1 MTKNVPITNQD
12 FELHLPTKTLFGAG
26 KSKATGEII
35 NSLGCKNVLV
45 VTDPGVK
52 GANLL
57 DGILSSLDQQG
68 LSFQVFSDVGHEA
81 TLSNIEKGLAVVKAE
96 ESDILLSIGGGS
108 VMDTAKGIGC
118 LATNPG
124 NLTDYEGPEKFK
136 NPPLPT
142 VAVPTTA
149 GSGSELSFGAVISD
163 TKRKYK
169 FSFRSSMQIPKV
181 AILDPELLRTTPP
194 ALAAATGMD
203 ALSHAL
209 EAYVSK
215 WSNFMTDAYCKQNFH
230 LVGKYLRRFVSD
242 PSDIEAA
249 SGMLLASSMGPMA
262 FNVARLGLVHAIGHP
277 IGANFGLPHGIA
289 CALLMPHVMQF
300 NLPSCP
306 DKFVDIAIGL
316 EGVVSGDTPEKMA
329 QVAVDAV
336 QRLTDDVG
344 ISADFSTFHIT
355 NEFLSRLADE
365 TLSSGM
371 QLTNPRDCDKKD
383 ILDILHKVFETK

>member
-1 MTKNVPITNQD
+1 MVNQN
-12 FELHLPTKTLFGAG
+12 FELYFPTKMMFGAG
-26 KSKATGEII
+26 KSKAAGEII
-35 NSLGCKNVLV
+35 HSLRGRNVLV
-45 VTDPGVK
+45 VTDPGVA

-57 DGILSSLDQQG
+57 DGILSSLKKQG
-68 LSFQVFSDVGHEA
+68 LSYNVFSDVGHEA
-81 TLSNIEKGLAVVKAE
+81 TLNKVQEGLDVVKAKG
-96 ESDILLSIGGGS
+96 SDILLSVGGGS

-118 LATNPG
+118 LANNPG
-124 NLTDYEGPEKFK
+124 NLADYEGPEKFK

-163 TKRKYK
+163 TERKYK

-194 ALAAATGMD
+194 KLAAASGMD

-215 WSNFMTDAYCKQNFH
+215 WSNFMTDAYCRQNFQ
-230 LVGKYLRRFVSD
+230 LVGKYLRRFVAD

-249 SGMLLASSMGPMA
+249 SGMLLASSMGSMA
-262 FNVARLGLVHAIGHP
+262 FNVARLGLVHGIGHP
-277 IGANFGLPHGIA
+277 VGANFHLPHGVA

-300 NLPSCP
+300 NLSSCP
-306 DKFVDIAIGL
+306 DKFADIAAGL
-316 EGVVSGDTPEKMA
+316 EGAVSDSTPEQMA
-329 QVAVDAV
+329 QSAVDAV
-336 QRLTDDVG
+336 LRLTDDLG
-344 ISADFSTFHIT
+344 IKADFSSYDIT
-355 NEFLSRLADE
+355 EELLSRLADE

-371 QLTNPRDCDKKD
+371 QLTNPRDPDKND
-383 ILDILHKVFETK
+383 ILDILRKFFETN

>member
-1 MTKNVPITNQD
+1 MLNQN
-12 FELHLPTKTLFGAG
+12 FELHLPTKVIFGPG
-26 KSKATGEII
+26 KSKNTGEVIQ
-35 NSLGCKNVLV
+35 SLGGRKVLV
-45 VTDPGVK
+45 VSDQGVI

-57 DGILSSLDQQG
+57 DGILSSLEDKG
-68 LSFQVFSDVGHEA
+68 LSYRVFSDVGHEA
-81 TLSNIEKGLAVVKAE
+81 SLAKVQEGLDALRAE
-96 ESDILLSIGGGS
+96 ESNILLSVGGGS

-124 NLTDYEGPEKFK
+124 DLRDYEGPEKFK

-163 TKRKYK
+163 DERKYK
-169 FSFRSSMQIPKV
+169 FSVRSSMQIPKV
-181 AILDPELLRTTPP
+181 ALLDPELLKTTPP
-194 ALAAATGMD
+194 KLAAATGMD
-203 ALSHAL
+203 ALSHGL

-215 WSNFMTDAYCKQNFH
+215 WSNSMTDAYCRQNFY

-242 PSDIEAA
+242 PADVEAA

-277 IGANFGLPHGIA
+277 LGAKFKLPHGVV
-289 CALLMPHVMQF
+289 CALLMPHVMEF
-300 NLPSCP
+300 NLSACP

-316 EGVVSGDTPEKMA
+316 EGSAEDGSTIKKAQSAVS
-329 QVAVDAV
+329 AVE
-336 QRLTDDVG
+336 RLMDDIG
-344 ISADFSTFHIT
+344 IRADFSSYDIT
-355 NEFLSRLADE
+355 EKLLSSIADQ

-371 QLTNPRDCDKKD
+371 QLTNPKDCDKED
-383 ILDILHKVFETK
+383 ILNILQALFGKN